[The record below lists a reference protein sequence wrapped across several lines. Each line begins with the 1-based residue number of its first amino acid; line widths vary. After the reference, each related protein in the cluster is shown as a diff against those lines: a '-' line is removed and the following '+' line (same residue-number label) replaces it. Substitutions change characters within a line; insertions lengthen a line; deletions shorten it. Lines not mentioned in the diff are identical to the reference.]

1 MRTTV
6 TIDDQVYEAA
16 RHQAE
21 TLHVP
26 LGEFI
31 QTAMSQALTGATTA
45 TADVPPYQPPR
56 IRSGLRDGLS
66 VESAN
71 AAMDAGE
78 DAATVA
84 RLSQP

>member
-6 TIDDQVYEAA
+6 TIDDRVYEAA
-16 RHQAE
+16 RHRAE

-31 QTAMSQALTGATTA
+31 QTAMNQALTASTVP
-45 TADVPPYQPPR
+45 ADIPPYQPPR

-66 VESAN
+66 VESAS
-71 AAMDAGE
+71 AAMDAGD

-84 RLSQP
+84 RLTQP

>member
-6 TIDDQVYEAA
+6 TIDDRVYEAA

-21 TLHVP
+21 ILHVP

-31 QTAMSQALTGATTA
+31 QTAMNQALTASTA
-45 TADVPPYQPPR
+45 PDTDIPPYQPPR
-56 IRSGLRDGLS
+56 IRSGLRDGLT
-66 VESAN
+66 VESVS
-71 AAMDAGE
+71 AALDAGE

-84 RLSQP
+84 RLAQL

>member
-6 TIDDQVYEAA
+6 TIDDHVYEAA

-31 QTAMSQALTGATTA
+31 QTAMRQALTASA
-45 TADVPPYQPPR
+45 TAPVDVSPYQPPR
-56 IRSGLRDGLS
+56 IRSGLRDGLT
-66 VESAN
+66 VESAS
-71 AAMDAGE
+71 AAMDAGD

-84 RLSQP
+84 RLTQP

>member
-6 TIDDQVYEAA
+6 TIDDRIYEAA

-31 QTAMSQALTGATTA
+31 QTAMSQALTASPVSPIA
-45 TADVPPYQPPR
+45 VPPYQPPR
-56 IRSGLRDGLS
+56 IRSGLRNGLS
-66 VESAN
+66 VESAS
-71 AAMDAGE
+71 AAVDADD

>member
-6 TIDDQVYEAA
+6 TIDDRVYEAA

-31 QTAMSQALTGATTA
+31 QTAMSQALTASLAVPTA
-45 TADVPPYQPPR
+45 VPPYQPPR
-56 IRSGLRDGLS
+56 IRSGLRAGLT
-66 VESAN
+66 VESAG
-71 AAMDAGE
+71 AAMDAGD
-78 DAATVA
+78 DAATVE
-84 RLSQP
+84 RLAHP